1 MADSLM
7 TTYLRLPVAFERGE
21 GAWLWDSEENKYL
34 DAVTGVAVC
43 GLGHA
48 HPEIAKALCDQAN
61 TLLHTSNLY
70 RIPLQEKLGARLCS
84 LASMERAFFANS
96 GAEANEAAIKIAR

>member
-70 RIPLQEKLGARLCS
+70 
-84 LASMERAFFANS
+84 
-96 GAEANEAAIKIAR
+96 